1 LRVEIKTIARG
12 LLLSGTRVLVAYCIG
27 STNTFLP
34 GGHIEPGEK
43 AEDTLK
49 REFKEELGIT
59 ITVKKYL
66 GAVEQTF
73 TELSKYHH
81 GINHIFLVDSDN
93 MSEQTESKEDHLD
106 FFWVE
111 SNDTGKLNLFPSP
124 LQDLIKR
131 FIAGS
136 NDIWWQSDMK

>member
-1 LRVEIKTIARG
+1 MRIEINSIARG

-34 GGHIEPGEK
+34 GGHIESGEK
-43 AEDTLK
+43 AEETLI

-59 ITVKKYL
+59 ITVKRYL

-73 TELSKYHH
+73 TELGKFHH
-81 GINHIFLVDSDN
+81 GINHIFLVDSDDLI
-93 MSEQTESKEDHLD
+93 EDPISKEDHLD
-106 FFWVE
+106 FFWAD
-111 SNDTGKLNLFPSP
+111 SNDTGKMNLLPFP
-124 LQDLIKR
+124 LRDLIGG
-131 FIAGS
+131 FISGS

>member
-1 LRVEIKTIARG
+1 MRVEIKTIARG